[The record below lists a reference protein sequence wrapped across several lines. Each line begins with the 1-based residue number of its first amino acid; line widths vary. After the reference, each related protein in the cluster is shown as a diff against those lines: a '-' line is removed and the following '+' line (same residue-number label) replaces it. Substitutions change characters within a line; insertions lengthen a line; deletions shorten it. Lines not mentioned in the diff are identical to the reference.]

1 MKTLLLVTC
10 LCRGVAN
17 AGGLYSDLGCPTS
30 IQPSLLTGG
39 GGCVAAGDSLGLN
52 STYSNQF
59 YTFLHNGQ
67 PIPGHTNIPGSST
80 TSIGYT
86 IPAATAAYAGSY
98 SVVTFDACGDSLVL
112 NTRYEYFAGV
122 VNLSVSAVD
131 GSAVK
136 FNWGTL
142 PSGSGYY
149 YGLSL
154 DPATAPTNPQPTTD
168 TFALVAGLAPGTRYT
183 IFVSN
188 QGSPCNG
195 GWDTLS
201 FVTPASGCSITVP
214 AIQSN
219 STTNVICGTGS
230 VGLRSPAATG
240 NQWYKNGVAI
250 AGATQQTFSAT
261 QAGSYTVT
269 VADGS
274 GCFASSGPVTVT
286 AVDPGLSTPMIYPSS
301 AVTLCHGD
309 SIQLNSSATAG
320 NQWFIDGAMIVGDSN
335 ESITVKQAGSYSVE
349 AGLSGC
355 VSMSPPVLVS
365 TIGAAAVP
373 TISIEGVNSL
383 CVEHSIPLLS
393 SADSNNTWY
402 LNGTAI
408 DSANGIAYTAT
419 QPGNYTVVVDAG
431 TSCAAS
437 SAVTTINSGLDS
449 LKAIITRA
457 AGVLYSDSATGN
469 QWYLNDTLITGATDK
484 SYTATVAGIYTLR
497 VFAHGCYSEFSAP
510 DTVTAADLG
519 QAGADSVKI
528 FPNPAVSTLTIV
540 ATTGSMGSTVTIQ
553 LFDLSGRQLLMLQ
566 GVTGPVTVDVSHWAR
581 GPYVVLVTDEGT
593 KEKTRKLF
601 LRL

>member
-1 MKTLLLVTC
+1 MKTLLLVAF

-17 AGGLYSDLGCPTS
+17 AGGLYSYSSCPTS
-30 IQPSLLTGG
+30 IQPSLLSGG
-39 GGCVAAGDSLGLN
+39 GGCVAAGDSLSLN

-80 TSIGYT
+80 VTIGYT
-86 IPAATAAYAGSY
+86 VPAGTAAYAGSY
-98 SVVTFDACGDSLVL
+98 SVVTFDACGDSLLL

-122 VNLSVSAVD
+122 VNLSISGVD
-131 GSAVK
+131 GSAVR
-136 FNWGTL
+136 FNWSGL
-142 PSGSGYY
+142 PSGSGYH

-154 DPATAPTNPQPTTD
+154 DPATAPTNPQSTTD
-168 TFALVAGLAPGTRYT
+168 TFALVAGLVPGTRYT

-201 FVTPASGCSITVP
+201 FVTPASGCQISVP
-214 AIQSN
+214 TIQSN
-219 STTNVICGTGS
+219 STTNVICGVGS
-230 VGLRSPAATG
+230 VKLTSSGTTG
-240 NQWYKNGVAI
+240 NQWFKNGVAI
-250 AGATQQTFSAT
+250 AGAIQQTFSAT

-286 AVDPGLSTPMIYPSS
+286 AVDPGLSSPVIYPSS
-301 AVTLCHGD
+301 AVSLCHGD
-309 SIQLNSSATAG
+309 SIQLNSSATAN
-320 NQWFIDGAMIVGDSN
+320 NQWFIDGVMIAGDST

-355 VSMSPPVLVS
+355 LSMSPAVLVS
-365 TIGAAAVP
+365 TIAAAAVP
-373 TISIEGVNSL
+373 TISLEGVNSL

-419 QPGNYTVVVDAG
+419 QPGDYTVVVDAG
-431 TSCAAS
+431 TSCAVS

-457 AGVLYSDSATGN
+457 GNVLYSDSATGN
-469 QWYLNDTLITGATDK
+469 QWYLNDTLINGATNK
-484 SYTATVAGIYTLR
+484 SYPAKVAGIYTLR
-497 VFAHGCYSEFSAP
+497 VYAHGCYSDFSAP

-519 QAGADSVKI
+519 QTGGDSVRI
-528 FPNPAVSTLTIV
+528 FPNPAVTTLTIV
-540 ATTGSMGSTVTIQ
+540 ATSGSTVTIQ
-553 LFDLSGRQLLMLQ
+553 VFDLSGRQLLVLQ
-566 GVTGPVTVDVSHWAR
+566 GVTGPVTVDVSHWAK
-581 GPYVVLVTDEGT
+581 GPYVVLVTDEVT
-593 KEKTRKLF
+593 KEKVRKLF

>member
-1 MKTLLLVTC
+1 MKTLLLVAC

-17 AGGLYSDLGCPTS
+17 AGGLYSYSGCPTS

-80 TSIGYT
+80 APIGYT
-86 IPAATAAYAGSY
+86 VPAGTQAYAGSY

-122 VNLSVSAVD
+122 VNLALSAVD

-142 PSGSGYY
+142 QTGSSYL
-149 YGLSL
+149 YGLSTS
-154 DPATAPTNPQPTTD
+154 PASAPTSPQTTTD
-168 TFALVAGLAPGTRYT
+168 TFAVVAGLTPGTKYY
-183 IFVSN
+183 IFLSN
-188 QGSPCNG
+188 QTASCSD

-201 FVTPASGCSITVP
+201 FVTPASGCSITIP
-214 AIQSN
+214 TIRSN

-230 VGLRSPAATG
+230 ILLTSSGTTG

-250 AGATQQTFSAT
+250 GGATQQTFSAT

-286 AVDPGLSTPMIYPSS
+286 AVDPGLSTPAIYPST
-301 AVTLCHGD
+301 AVALCNGD
-309 SIQLNSSATAG
+309 SIQLNSSATAN
-320 NQWFIDGAMIVGDSN
+320 NQWYIDGVAVAGDTT
-335 ESITVKQAGSYSVE
+335 ESIKVKQAGSYTVE

-355 VSMSPPVLVS
+355 LSMSPPVLVS
-365 TIGAAAVP
+365 TIAAPAVP
-373 TISIEGVNSL
+373 TITLEGVNSL
-383 CVEHSIPLLS
+383 CAEPSIPLLS
-393 SADSNNTWY
+393 SSDSNNTWY
-402 LNGTAI
+402 LNGKAI
-408 DSANGIAYTAT
+408 DSANGKAYTVT
-419 QPGNYTVVVDAG
+419 QPGDYTVVIAAG
-431 TSCAAS
+431 TSCAVS
-437 SAVTTINSGLDS
+437 SAITTIHSGLDS
-449 LKAIITRA
+449 LKAIITRKA
-457 AGVLYSDSATGN
+457 RVLYSDSATGN

-484 SYTATVAGIYTLR
+484 SYTPTVAGIYTLR
-497 VFAHGCYSEFSAP
+497 IHAHGCYSAFSAP

-519 QAGADSVKI
+519 QEAATSVQLW
-528 FPNPAVSTLTIV
+528 PNPALTTLNIV
-540 ATTGSMGSTVTIQ
+540 ATSGTTVTIQ
-553 LFDLSGRQLLMLQ
+553 LFDLLGNQLWARQ
-566 GVTGPVTVDVSHWAR
+566 GVTGPVTVDVSHWAK
-581 GPYVVLVTDEGT
+581 GPYVVLVTDEVT
-593 KEKTRKLF
+593 RQRTRKLF